1 MTLLEILTDLN
12 LSISPPHVTY
22 HPRDMCLLEVFRHQ
36 HFQNRSP
43 HAMSTEVKME
53 DVIGDWEVNDV
64 GEIDTSG
71 VVATGDGGAASDA
84 DTATEDCVV
93 V

>member
-1 MTLLEILTDLN
+1 
-12 LSISPPHVTY
+12 
-22 HPRDMCLLEVFRHQ
+22 
-36 HFQNRSP
+36 
-43 HAMSTEVKME
+43 MSTEVKME